1 MSRRTWDRR
10 GADRA
15 VIAAKTEPRKP
26 ELYEDDAPI
35 VACGRQD
42 RVCRIA
48 GTPEQVVAAHQAIVF
63 RNVR

>member
-1 MSRRTWDRR
+1 
-10 GADRA
+10 
-15 VIAAKTEPRKP
+15 
-26 ELYEDDAPI
+26 